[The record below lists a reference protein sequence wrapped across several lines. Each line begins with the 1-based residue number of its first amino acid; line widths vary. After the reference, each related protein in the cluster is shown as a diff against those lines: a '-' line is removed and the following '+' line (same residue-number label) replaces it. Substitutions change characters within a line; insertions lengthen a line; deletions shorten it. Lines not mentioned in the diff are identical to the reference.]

1 MLPKALFL
9 STIEKIRQQEARIDE
24 FDKALSKMCDGFPAF
39 DKDNLYL
46 LALRD
51 LLKYTMQDQYD
62 NIGWWLYEAPDAGYT
77 VSWEEAGKE
86 VSVDLTEAGALYVK
100 KSGCE
105 FLIYKQNA
113 SNARRIE
120 RAPAGLTPAGAR
132 CGYSGGAAPL
142 LQDLPLDLGQTAL
155 RQAAQA
161 VDGVGPGRLAV
172 HLQVFGKIGLQQ
184 GAGGIEAVGLP
195 DAPLRQP
202 DLAVVSLLCQP
213 LGGQHAQHVDHA
225 GRRHLQAAGN
235 VHRAHRGAIV
245 AELIDGQQIADRGL
259 RNSHVPLPPRP
270 LARSGG
276 G

>member
-105 FLIYKQNA
+105 FLIYKQNDDNLNRNQRKIDA
-113 SNARRIE
+113 TTCRFQCCVPRRCRSILCAGDDAW
-120 RAPAGLTPAGAR
+120 RQRQWTTWPAPAL
-132 CGYSGGAAPL
+132 S
-142 LQDLPLDLGQTAL
+142 
-155 RQAAQA
+155 
-161 VDGVGPGRLAV
+161 
-172 HLQVFGKIGLQQ
+172 
-184 GAGGIEAVGLP
+184 
-195 DAPLRQP
+195 
-202 DLAVVSLLCQP
+202 
-213 LGGQHAQHVDHA
+213 
-225 GRRHLQAAGN
+225 
-235 VHRAHRGAIV
+235 
-245 AELIDGQQIADRGL
+245 
-259 RNSHVPLPPRP
+259 
-270 LARSGG
+270 
-276 G
+276 

>member
-100 KSGCE
+100 KSPDRE
-105 FLIYKQNA
+105 LLP
-113 SNARRIE
+113 E
-120 RAPAGLTPAGAR
+120 PRA
-132 CGYSGGAAPL
+132 
-142 LQDLPLDLGQTAL
+142 
-155 RQAAQA
+155 
-161 VDGVGPGRLAV
+161 
-172 HLQVFGKIGLQQ
+172 
-184 GAGGIEAVGLP
+184 GIEWRNNLCYPVFLVRTC
-195 DAPLRQP
+195 LMI
-202 DLAVVSLLCQP
+202 SLI
-213 LGGQHAQHVDHA
+213 AQCS
-225 GRRHLQAAGN
+225 RRPNMSCTASM
-235 VHRAHRGAIV
+235 RRT
-245 AELIDGQQIADRGL
+245 
-259 RNSHVPLPPRP
+259 
-270 LARSGG
+270 
-276 G
+276 